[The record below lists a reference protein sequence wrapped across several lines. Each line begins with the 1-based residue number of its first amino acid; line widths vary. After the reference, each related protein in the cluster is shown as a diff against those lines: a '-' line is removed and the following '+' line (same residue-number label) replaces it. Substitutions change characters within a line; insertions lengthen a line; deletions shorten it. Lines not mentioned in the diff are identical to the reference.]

1 MNMPRKVA
9 LSDEAKRLLAGV
21 NFGHLAT
28 LMPDG
33 SPQVTPVWVDHD
45 GEYVL
50 VNTEEERQKPKNMR
64 NDPRVALSITDSENP
79 YKWVMIRG
87 RVVDMTHEGGSDH
100 IDKMAKKYMGLDKY
114 PYYQPDKARI
124 IVKIEP
130 EHVTQS

>member
-1 MNMPRKVA
+1 MPKNVA
-9 LSDEAKRLLAGV
+9 LSEEAKRLLGGV

-79 YKWVMIRG
+79 YTWVVIRG
-87 RVVDMTHEGGSDH
+87 RVVDMTHEGGNDH
-100 IDKMAKKYMGLDKY
+100 IDKMAKKYMGQDKY
-114 PYYQPDKARI
+114 PFYQPGRARI

-130 EHVTQS
+130 QAVTSSA

>member
-1 MNMPRKVA
+1 MPKKVA
-9 LSDEAKRLLAGV
+9 LSEEAKRLIEGLS
-21 NFGHLAT
+21 FGHLAT

-79 YKWVMIRG
+79 YKGVAIRG
-87 RVVDMTHEGGSDH
+87 RVVDMTHEGAKDH
-100 IDKMAKKYMGLDKY
+100 IDKMAKKYMGKDEY

-130 EHVTQS
+130 QSVTLSP